1 MMRYTFLLI
10 SFFVLTS
17 GTAGDKKA
25 KPVIYIIGDS
35 TVKCG
40 RVSGEGGL
48 WGWGDYLYQ
57 RIDTNKISIRNF
69 AIGGLSSRTYISG
82 GYWDIVLSKL
92 KKGDYVIMQFGHN
105 DGGPAEL
112 FNARGTIN
120 GSGDETK
127 EVDNKFT
134 GKHEIVHTFGWYM
147 KKYAADTKAKGA
159 TPVICSLIP
168 RNNWE
173 NGKVKRNSEDY
184 AKWAKE
190 AAEAEKAY
198 YIDLNEIIAKKY
210 EAIGEDTVKTKFFP
224 RNEHTHTNLDG
235 AILNAGAVAYG
246 IKSLKGCILNKY
258 LIKEKE
264 NR

>member
-1 MMRYTFLLI
+1 MMRYTFLLL
-10 SFFVLTS
+10 SFFFLTS

-40 RVSGEGGL
+40 LVPGEGGL

-69 AIGGLSSRTYISG
+69 AIGGRSSKTFIAEGR
-82 GYWDIVLSKL
+82 WDAVLSKL

-105 DGGPAEL
+105 DGGPL
-112 FNARGTIN
+112 NDNSRARGTIK
-120 GSGDETK
+120 GIGEETQ
-127 EVDNKFT
+127 EIDNMLT

-198 YIDLNEIIAKKY
+198 FIDLNEIIAKKY

-235 AILNAGAVAYG
+235 AIFNAGAVTEG
-246 IKSLKGCILNKY
+246 IRSLKGCKLNKY
-258 LIKEKE
+258 LLKEK
-264 NR
+264 